1 MCADAATAAA
11 DSTLNLERWTSWL
24 FGELW
29 RRRGRVLD
37 DSEESWELA
46 LGTPIIE
53 DMAAVGGDDAR
64 IALSAIARF
73 DRGELGAYA
82 FQLDCRLRDKDP
94 DYELP
99 EQVAGVGR
107 PTITQAAVV
116 PGDEDGEVLFV
127 ESQSGDEDPHTVT
140 VFVDGRLGWI
150 AKRIRLV
157 VGLDTIREQARRERG
172 GSPYRP
178 TEYDFSNPDP
188 LDPALACGRLRDALL
203 ATDLLIWPPVADNY
217 AELRRLA
224 LSRACALA

>member
-1 MCADAATAAA
+1 MCADAAAAA
-11 DSTLNLERWTSWL
+11 GESALELERWTSWL

-37 DSEESWELA
+37 DDGSWELA

-53 DMAAVGGDDAR
+53 DMAAVGGEDAR

-82 FQLDCRLRDKDP
+82 FELECRLRDEDP

-116 PGDEDGEVLFV
+116 AGDEDGEVLFV
-127 ESQSGDEDPHTVT
+127 ESRWRDEDPHTVT

-150 AKRIRLV
+150 AKRIGLV
-157 VGLDTIREQARRERG
+157 VGLDAVREQGRRERG
-172 GSPYRP
+172 GSPYRA
-178 TEYDFSNPDP
+178 TEYDLSNPDP
-188 LDPALACGRLRDALL
+188 LDPVLACGRLRDALL
-203 ATDLLIWPPVADNY
+203 ATDLLIWPPVADDY
-217 AELRRLA
+217 AALRALA
-224 LSRACALA
+224 LSRACALV